1 MQFTKDLGAET
12 GFSKFNHLAV
22 EFAKVD
28 LNVRYADNAELAG
41 DDVVVHQLGDGRAVY
56 IPGCK
61 RNVFLVHDWYP
72 NYERYV
78 HDAAKV
84 VFLGHFDH
92 PHVDRSVEVESYPA
106 QKLPGLPNDG
116 YEVLVTGMP
125 DDDDVPAV
133 IEKLSGF
140 DNIRVVCYDDG
151 MRMNGEIIGRLV
163 AGLSGK
169 RVEVKSRVSEPMLY
183 AYIRNARTVVHVGGH
198 RGHLHSLA
206 VLNSNCIS
214 LTGDDGFVPAEIRKV
229 YTLLP
234 RL

>member
-22 EFAKVD
+22 EFAKID
-28 LNVRYADNAELAG
+28 LGIRYADSAELAG
-41 DDVVVHQLGDGRAVY
+41 NDVVVHQLGDGRAVY

-78 HDAAKV
+78 HNAKKV
-84 VFLGHFDH
+84 IFLGHFDH
-92 PHVDRSVEVESYPA
+92 PYVDRSVDVESYPVP
-106 QKLPGLPNDG
+106 KLDKVPNDG

-125 DDDDVPAV
+125 DESDIPLAM
-133 IEKLSGF
+133 EKLSGF
-140 DNIRVVCYDDG
+140 DGIRVVCYDDG
-151 MRMNGEIIGRLV
+151 MQSNGEIISRLV
-163 AGLSGK
+163 DGLSGN

-183 AYIRNARTVVHVGGH
+183 TYVRNARTVVHVGGH

-206 VLNSNCIS
+206 VLNANCIS
-214 LTGDDGFVPAEIRKV
+214 LTGDDSFVPADIRNV
-229 YTLLP
+229 YNLLP

>member
-92 PHVDRSVEVESYPA
+92 PHVDRSTEVESYPA
-106 QKLPGLPNDG
+106 QKLPDLPNDG

-133 IEKLSGF
+133 LEKLSGF

-229 YTLLP
+229 YALLP

>member
-1 MQFTKDLGAET
+1 MQFTKDLGTEV

-28 LNVRYADNAELAG
+28 LNVRFADNAELAG
-41 DDVVVHQLGDGRAVY
+41 NDIVVHQLGDGRAVY

-92 PHVDRSVEVESYPA
+92 PHVDRSTEVESYPVP
-106 QKLPGLPNDG
+106 KLPDLPNDG

-133 IEKLSGF
+133 LEKLSGF

-151 MRMNGEIIGRLV
+151 MRLNGEIIGRLV

-214 LTGDDGFVPAEIRKV
+214 LTGDDGFVPPEIRQV
-229 YTLLP
+229 YNLLP